1 MFERRAKATSA
12 QTVGPKIDDH
22 GFEVVA
28 FLAEQRLA
36 ATPVNYELGYRYRT
50 DRDGA
55 LARAVDAVLMAGER
69 LTQSLADQI
78 RAAHA
83 RPPAESEAD
92 RMIRFQARQLA
103 ELTADALATTGQ
115 FGRDLGGLDA
125 GSDGGAA
132 TATLV
137 TTMLAYSRAAET
149 ALEKASLE
157 IETLRHEVEAAK
169 GDAARDA
176 LTGLH
181 NRRGV
186 EAQVRTLAAREH
198 SALAICDIDFFKLV
212 NDRYGHVVGD
222 RVLQLVASSLAKS
235 CEPHLVAR
243 WGGEEFIILIN
254 GAGVDEA
261 ADIVN
266 RARNDLAS
274 RNVRLRTTDEPM
286 GPITFSA
293 GVVGLRGKMFNDAV
307 GEADRLLYR
316 AKANGRNRVVQQE
329 PTEQDRRSRD

>member
-1 MFERRAKATSA
+1 MFERRAKAADAKAVAT
-12 QTVGPKIDDH
+12 KIDDH

-36 ATPVNYELGYRYRT
+36 PTPTNYDLGYRYRT

-55 LARAVDAVLMAGER
+55 LARAIDAVLMAGER
-69 LTQSLADQI
+69 LTQPLADQI

-83 RPPAESEAD
+83 RPPVESDVD
-92 RMIRFQARQLA
+92 RQIRFQARQLA

-115 FGRDLGGLDA
+115 FGRDLSGGLNAIADA
-125 GSDGGAA
+125 DDTAA
-132 TATLV
+132 IV
-137 TTMLAYSRAAET
+137 TTMIAYSRAAET
-149 ALEKASLE
+149 ALEKATLE
-157 IETLRHEVEAAK
+157 IEALRQEVETAK

-186 EAQVRTLAAREH
+186 EAEMRAHAPRDH
-198 SALAICDIDFFKLV
+198 SALAICDIDFFKSV

-222 RVLQLVASSLAKS
+222 RVLQLVATSLAKS

-243 WGGEEFIILIN
+243 WGGEEFIVLIN
-254 GAGVDEA
+254 GADVDEA
-261 ADIVN
+261 ARIVD
-266 RARNDLAS
+266 RARTELAA

-293 GVVGLRGKMFNDAV
+293 GVVGLRGRLFNDAV
-307 GEADRLLYR
+307 AEADRLLYH
-316 AKANGRNRVVQQE
+316 AKANGRNRIEQQNA
-329 PTEQDRRSRD
+329 TEQDRGSFD